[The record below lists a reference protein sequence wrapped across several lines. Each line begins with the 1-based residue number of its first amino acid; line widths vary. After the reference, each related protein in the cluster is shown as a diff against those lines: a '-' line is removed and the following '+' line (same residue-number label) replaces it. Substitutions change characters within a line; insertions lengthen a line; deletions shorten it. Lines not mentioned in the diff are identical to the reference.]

1 MVVQPNFANE
11 IWAKENEVSVKD
23 FPKQVSQHIQAAWFK
38 SDFCASKASY
48 FDKLLIIENGPF
60 WESLKQCKFLQHL
73 ANGTTP

>member
-1 MVVQPNFANE
+1 MVVQPNFTNE

-60 WESLKQCKFLQHL
+60 WKVLNLSETMQISPTSC
-73 ANGTTP
+73 